1 MRNSKLII
9 SAAVAA
15 SAILG
20 IGAASAAD
28 LPARTYSKAPVM
40 VDPGYNWTG
49 FYVGV
54 NVGGDWIGKDNA
66 VLTLPPGPPQAF
78 LPFLANGSIPTN
90 YGTSGAGVIGGVQA
104 GYNWQMQSLVLG
116 LEADFSGSSLN
127 KSQTQYTS
135 VVAAG
140 FSFGNVYST
149 KLDYLGTVRGRLGVL
164 VTPTLL
170 AYATGGFAY
179 GQVSHSFS
187 EAFGALGGPATTNQ
201 SFGSV
206 QNIDTGWTVGAG
218 LEYALGNNFTI
229 RGEYLYAS
237 LRGDSF
243 TTVSNNPNCGV
254 PNACSFTLGS
264 GNLGLNIVRAGI
276 NYKFGGPVVAKY

>member
-1 MRNSKLII
+1 MRNSKLIF

-28 LPARTYSKAPVM
+28 LPVRTYTKAPVM
-40 VDPGYNWTG
+40 VDPAYNWTG

-66 VLTLPPGPPQAF
+66 VLSLPPGPPQAF
-78 LPFLANGSIPTN
+78 LPALANGFIPTN
-90 YGTSGAGVIGGVQA
+90 YGTTGAGVIGGVQA

-127 KSQTQYTS
+127 KTQTQNIVPGGLS
-135 VVAAG
+135 SS
-140 FSFGNVYST
+140 FSNVYST
-149 KLDYLGTVRGRLGVL
+149 KVDYLGTLRGRLGGL
-164 VTPTLL
+164 VSPTLL
-170 AYATGGFAY
+170 AYLTGGFAY

-187 EAFGALGGPATTNQ
+187 ESLGVPAQINQ

-206 QNIDTGWTVGAG
+206 RNLDAGWTVGAG
-218 LEYALGNNFTI
+218 LEWALGNNVTI
-229 RGEYLYAS
+229 RGEYLYVN

-243 TTVSNNPNCGV
+243 TTTSNNPNCGL
-254 PNACSFTLGS
+254 PNACSFTLS
-264 GNLGLNIVRAGI
+264 SNNLSLNIVRAAI